1 MYPEES
7 NDKGLRSAPE
17 EANNEYLR
25 SAESRPNR
33 HNSGT
38 GMDRLV
44 IYLDGKSYKSG
55 GGVS

>member
-7 NDKGLRSAPE
+7 NDKGLRRAPE

-44 IYLDGKSYKSG
+44 MYFDEKTYK
-55 GGVS
+55 